1 MKRLHVHVSVE
12 DLDQSIGF
20 YTDLFGTAPGTRKED
35 YAKWMLEDPCVNF
48 AISSRGRAT
57 GVSHLGLQMESGEE
71 LTALRG
77 RLADRDHALLDQKN
91 EACCYAR
98 SDKVWVDD
106 PQGVAW
112 ENFVTLGSLET
123 FGEDA
128 LDPDEPADKA
138 AATPSKVDTAD
149 TCCPTAEPDC
159 CAPTAAAD
167 G

>member
-1 MKRLHVHVSVE
+1 MKRLHVHVSVK
-12 DLDQSIGF
+12 DLDQSIAF
-20 YTDLFGTAPGTRKED
+20 YTDLFGAAPGTRKDD

-57 GVSHLGLQMESGEE
+57 GVSHLGLQMDSGEE
-71 LTALRG
+71 LTALRS

-106 PQGVAW
+106 PEGVAW

-123 FGEDA
+123 FGEDE
-128 LDPDEPADKA
+128 LGPQDPGVA
-138 AATPSKVDTAD
+138 AIATPSEAD
-149 TCCPTAEPDC
+149 ASDPCCT
-159 CAPTAAAD
+159 PTAAK
-167 G
+167 

>member
-1 MKRLHVHVSVE
+1 MKRLHVHVSVK

-20 YTDLFGTAPGTRKED
+20 YTDLFGTAPGTRKDD

-57 GVSHLGLQMESGEE
+57 GVSHLGLQMEGGEE

-98 SDKVWVDD
+98 SDKVWVND

-123 FGEDA
+123 FGEDE
-128 LDPDEPADKA
+128 LGPQDTSV
-138 AATPSKVDTAD
+138 AATSTPPEAD
-149 TCCPTAEPDC
+149 ASDPC
-159 CAPTAAAD
+159 CAPTAAE
-167 G
+167 